1 MRRFA
6 VVFVALL
13 ASVFTSCDI
22 PMAQFEEHTYKVDAA
37 GDIITIPVETTGV
50 DHIKISS
57 RDAGSGIKWQH
68 FIWGSQEEYAEDEY
82 LGTDWVEMME
92 FIDHYPATRALA
104 QWRSGITLRI
114 KANNSSKRRVA
125 LIQVSSFGAGDTVR
139 IVQAGR

>member
-1 MRRFA
+1 MQRFA

-22 PMAQFEEHTYKVDAA
+22 PMAQFEEHIYKVDAA

-57 RDAGSGIKWQH
+57 RDAGSKKWQH
-68 FIWGSQEEYAEDEY
+68 FIWGSQEEYAEGEV

-125 LIQVSSFGAGDTVR
+125 EIQVSSFGAGDTVR
-139 IVQAGR
+139 IVQTGI

>member
-13 ASVFTSCDI
+13 ATTFTACDI
-22 PMAQFEEHTYKVDAA
+22 PAAQFEEHIYKVDAA

-57 RDAGSGIKWQH
+57 RDAGSTKWQH
-68 FIWGSQEEYAEDEY
+68 FIWDSQEEYVEGEV

-125 LIQVSSFGAGDTVR
+125 EIQVSSFGAGDTVR
-139 IVQAGR
+139 IVQTGR